1 MVVLLDLVMEIS
13 NMARYTIKESEL
25 RSTIKKVVEEEISHK
40 INENFGNALKNA
52 GLNTLKTAVKGIV
65 APSMLAQDAVKK
77 IGDISMGN
85 DTITGTISNFFGGN
99 SSSAAG
105 KTGGNK
111 SKEERRRERS
121 LAARDVAYEFGKPE
135 TVPGRGRRI
144 KLEIK
149 SEITVPPY
157 DKKRKTGCTLYWGE
171 FGEHYHDE
179 GDRMWIKK
187 ITDTERTLIRV
198 SHGDQNK
205 LIRFQQKYKRAL
217 LDWLKERDRAYEN
230 YIKSIN

>member
-1 MVVLLDLVMEIS
+1 MVVPLVLVMEIS
-13 NMARYTIKESEL
+13 NMARYIIKESEL

-52 GLNTLKTAVKGIV
+52 GLNTLKTAAKGIV

-111 SKEERRRERS
+111 SKAERRRERS
-121 LAARDVAYEFGKPE
+121 LATRDVAYEFGKPE
-135 TVPGRGRRI
+135 TVPGWGRRI
-144 KLEIK
+144 KLDRK

-157 DKKRKTGCTLYWGE
+157 DQNRKTGCTWDWGE

-205 LIRFQQKYKRAL
+205 LIRFQRK
-217 LDWLKERDRAYEN
+217 
-230 YIKSIN
+230 

>member
-1 MVVLLDLVMEIS
+1 
-13 NMARYTIKESEL
+13 
-25 RSTIKKVVEEEISHK
+25 
-40 INENFGNALKNA
+40 
-52 GLNTLKTAVKGIV
+52 
-65 APSMLAQDAVKK
+65 
-77 IGDISMGN
+77 MGN

-135 TVPGRGRRI
+135 TTPGQGRRV
-144 KLEIK
+144 KLDRK

-157 DKKRKTGCTLYWGE
+157 DQNRKTGCTLDWGE

-205 LIRFQQKYKRAL
+205 LISFQQKYKRAL
-217 LDWLKERDRAYEN
+217 LSWLKERDRAYEK
-230 YIKSIN
+230 YIKGIN

>member
-1 MVVLLDLVMEIS
+1 MVVPLALVMEIS
-13 NMARYTIKESEL
+13 NMARYIIKESEL

-52 GLNTLKTAVKGIV
+52 GLNTLKTAAKGIV

-111 SKEERRRERS
+111 SKAEKRRERS
-121 LAARDVAYEFGKPE
+121 LATKDVAYEFGKPE
-135 TVPGRGRRI
+135 TVPGWGRRI
-144 KLEIK
+144 KLDRK

-157 DKKRKTGCTLYWGE
+157 DQNRKTGCTLDWGE

-198 SHGDQNK
+198 SHDDQNK
-205 LIRFQQKYKRAL
+205 LIRFQRKYKRAL

-230 YIKSIN
+230 YIKGIN

>member
-1 MVVLLDLVMEIS
+1 MVVPLDLVMEIS
-13 NMARYTIKESEL
+13 NMARYIIKESEL

-52 GLNTLKTAVKGIV
+52 GLNTLKTAAKGIV

-105 KTGGNK
+105 KTGGSK
-111 SKEERRRERS
+111 SKVEKRRERS
-121 LAARDVAYEFGKPE
+121 LATRDVAYEFGKPE
-135 TVPGRGRRI
+135 TVPGWGRRV
-144 KLEIK
+144 KLDRK

-157 DKKRKTGCTLYWGE
+157 DQNRKTGCTLDWGE

-205 LIRFQQKYKRAL
+205 LIRFQRKYKRAL

>member
-1 MVVLLDLVMEIS
+1 MVVPLDLVMEIS
-13 NMARYTIKESEL
+13 NMARYIIKESEL

-52 GLNTLKTAVKGIV
+52 GLNTLKTAAKGIV

-99 SSSAAG
+99 SSSATG
-105 KTGGNK
+105 KTGGSK
-111 SKEERRRERS
+111 SKVERRREMS
-121 LAARDVAYEFGKPE
+121 LATRDVAYEFGKPE
-135 TVPGRGRRI
+135 TVPGWGRRV
-144 KLEIK
+144 KLDRK

-157 DKKRKTGCTLYWGE
+157 DQNKKTGCTLDWGE

-205 LIRFQQKYKRAL
+205 LIRFQRKYKRAL

>member
-1 MVVLLDLVMEIS
+1 MVVPLDLVMEIS
-13 NMARYTIKESEL
+13 NMARYKIKESEL

-105 KTGGNK
+105 KTSGNK
-111 SKEERRRERS
+111 SKVERRRERS
-121 LAARDVAYEFGKPE
+121 LATRDVAYEFGKPE
-135 TVPGRGRRI
+135 TVPGWGKRV
-144 KLEIK
+144 KLDRK
-149 SEITVPPY
+149 SEITDPPY
-157 DKKRKTGCTLYWGE
+157 DQNRKTGCTLDWGE

-217 LDWLKERDRAYEN
+217 VNWLKERDRAYEN